1 MAVAT
6 VNVAVA
12 VAARAKSAMD
22 KTRRVAQACDACKLR
37 KVKCNGLERCQQCSH
52 LDLKC
57 IYSAVRAQ
65 RRTSQKRGR
74 LISEYK
80 KSTAAA
86 SGSFPA
92 SIKPALDAASVR
104 QSSPPSDALAAT
116 TVTSPTSPT
125 LPNGQRH
132 GNLSITS
139 IDGIISN
146 RHNKNGNSDDVNNAV
161 ANSPCSSPLF
171 NQDFFL
177 DLLPAY
183 SSVVYPLN
191 PIISE
196 TELRESIAHISHDR
210 EHAALAYAAAAV
222 TINLTRSGS
231 VKGAADGSSDIS
243 DQIRQLI
250 TKSIELAG
258 GLHLDTRLTIRRVM
272 IPMFLHNCL
281 MTLQKLE
288 LAFFYMREAL
298 SMMQMLRIGSAEM
311 LAKSQFDLP
320 ERARRERLYWL
331 AFVHE
336 RFLSIVDYR
345 PAILT
350 PLPELPEHDPN
361 IPDGVHEGFN
371 QIIKL
376 FRLVDGDFL
385 HNWLGSHSDSGLTSA
400 WIEQK
405 QKELDDEDDYF
416 LLGNNGSAGAG
427 AETGDIND
435 VGTDA
440 TTGTASGVVRAL
452 QAPGVTRLTD
462 MQQADL
468 IITRQWL
475 RTVVWQM
482 AMSRCLLSSGASKE
496 CMSLLFPVRLSHQ
509 LRFLITRM
517 SRDAIEIHGSGILK
531 KLFELADT
539 IADVIIHVP
548 IASLD
553 ETTARVDDFLFL
565 IRFLF
570 TFPRFDPFEKE
581 ILREKLKRLQALFP
595 YIQDQDHG
603 QDQGSDH
610 GRRHDQN
617 QSQNHNRSS
626 SRTDASGSMAHH
638 QHSPGSVDG
647 TASTITVIGTDPA
660 ANAQAKSMM
669 NVPPQVSLP
678 SPLLSLATTAQRSH
692 QHQQQKQSPQ
702 HQYQHQQQHHSPA
715 STAANPV
722 SAETSPNLCSNPN
735 PKPYSNPWLG
745 MTRTVLYHRADPSFA
760 VNLAPSPPPSSN
772 SAASIALSSPTLS
785 AGGVP
790 PAHGQTQNEIGSTPA
805 PASLPASAP
814 APAPYNVVNMARAQS
829 QTQAHM
835 QSHPTN
841 NASERG
847 KGSGIQAGVSGAES
861 SAGQGA
867 LNAKWQSMTRR
878 LSMASGLSA
887 S

>member
-1 MAVAT
+1 MAVKKA
-6 VNVAVA
+6 A
-12 VAARAKSAMD
+12 VAAVARRGGTMD

-37 KVKCNGLERCQQCSH
+37 KVKCNGQERCQQCSH

-86 SGSFPA
+86 AGSFPA
-92 SIKPALDAASVR
+92 SQKPTFDAVSLR
-104 QSSPPSDALAAT
+104 QNSPPSAALAAT
-116 TVTSPTSPT
+116 TVTSPTAPIPS
-125 LPNGQRH
+125 NCHKR
-132 GNLSITS
+132 GNRSTAS
-139 IDGIISN
+139 IDGIINSQN
-146 RHNKNGNSDDVNNAV
+146 NKHNNETQNGTADSSY
-161 ANSPCSSPLF
+161 SPPLSSTPTC

-177 DLLPAY
+177 ALIPAY
-183 SSVVYPLN
+183 VSVVYPLN
-191 PIISE
+191 PVISE
-196 TELRESIAHISHDR
+196 VELRESIANMSQDR

-222 TINLTRSGS
+222 TVNLTRSGS
-231 VKGAADGSSDIS
+231 SRCTTDISSDIS
-243 DQIRQLI
+243 NQIKQLI

-258 GLHLDTRLTIRRVM
+258 SLHLDTRLTIRRIM

-281 MTLQKLE
+281 MALQKID
-288 LAFFYMREAL
+288 LAFFYLREAL
-298 SMMQMLRIGSAEM
+298 SMMQMMRVGSAEM

-350 PLPELPEHDPN
+350 PLSELPEHDPN
-361 IPDGVHEGFN
+361 ISDGMHEGFN

-385 HNWLGSHSDSGLTSA
+385 HNWLGSHSDSGLTTA

-405 QKELDDEDDYF
+405 QKELDDDDDYL
-416 LLGNNGSAGAG
+416 LLGNNS
-427 AETGDIND
+427 
-435 VGTDA
+435 V
-440 TTGTASGVVRAL
+440 GVVDEADNGIAISSDAEAGTISGGGRVL
-452 QAPGVTRLTD
+452 QSPGTTRLTD

-509 LRFLITRM
+509 LRFLITSM

-548 IASLD
+548 IASHE

-595 YIQDQDHG
+595 YIQDQDYERDKSQHSDQSQG
-603 QDQGSDH
+603 QK
-610 GRRHDQN
+610 R
-617 QSQNHNRSS
+617 SQNHNHNLGSA
-626 SRTDASGSMAHH
+626 TINDSGSIIHH
-638 QHSPGSVDG
+638 QDQRSPGSIDG
-647 TASTITVIGTDPA
+647 TASTVTVIGTDSTT
-660 ANAQAKSMM
+660 NAHSNPIM
-669 NVPPQVSLP
+669 NVPAQAPLP
-678 SPLLSLATTAQRSH
+678 SPLLSLATTVQRSQQRSQQQYSYQQNH
-692 QHQQQKQSPQ
+692 QHRSPI
-702 HQYQHQQQHHSPA
+702 SA
-715 STAANPV
+715 SATPV
-722 SAETSPNLCSNPN
+722 SAETSPNMHSNPN
-735 PKPYSNPWLG
+735 PKPYPNPWLG
-745 MTRTVLYHRADPSFA
+745 MTRTVLYNRTDPSFI

-772 SAASIALSSPTLS
+772 SAASLALSSPTLS
-785 AGGVP
+785 PGGVP
-790 PAHGQTQNEIGSTPA
+790 LAHAQAKSKSEPVPVSV
-805 PASLPASAP
+805 PASA
-814 APAPYNVVNMARAQS
+814 AHDVVDMTRAHS
-829 QTQAHM
+829 QTQSEVQTKL
-835 QSHPTN
+835 QSESDSQ
-841 NASERG
+841 AQG
-847 KGSGIQAGVSGAES
+847 KLGGISTSPPSTGHGAE
-861 SAGQGA
+861 QE
-867 LNAKWQSMTRR
+867 LINAKWQNMTRR
-878 LSMASGLSA
+878 LSMAR
-887 S
+887 

>member
-1 MAVAT
+1 MAVAA
-6 VNVAVA
+6 VQAAVA
-12 VAARAKSAMD
+12 SVAKRGAMD

-37 KVKCNGLERCQQCSH
+37 KVKCNGQERCQQCSH

-86 SGSFPA
+86 AGPFSPSQ
-92 SIKPALDAASVR
+92 KPALDAASLR
-104 QSSPPSDALAAT
+104 QNSPPSAALAAT
-116 TVTSPTSPT
+116 TVTSPTAPFSSKC
-125 LPNGQRH
+125 H
-132 GNLSITS
+132 KAGNNSTAS
-139 IDGIISN
+139 IDGIIN
-146 RHNKNGNSDDVNNAV
+146 TRHNIHNSDNQNGTT
-161 ANSPCSSPLF
+161 NSSYSPPLSSTSIR

-177 DLLPAY
+177 TLLPDY
-183 SSVVYPLN
+183 VSVVYPLN
-191 PIISE
+191 PVISE
-196 TELRESIAHISHDR
+196 IELRESIANMSHDR

-231 VKGAADGSSDIS
+231 GRGTTDISSDIS
-243 DQIRQLI
+243 SQIKQLI
-250 TKSIELAG
+250 TKAIDLAG
-258 GLHLDTRLTIRRVM
+258 SLHLDTRLTIRRVM

-281 MTLQKLE
+281 MTLQKID
-288 LAFFYMREAL
+288 LAFFYLREAL
-298 SMMQMLRIGSAEM
+298 SMMQMMRVGSTEM

-320 ERARRERLYWL
+320 ERTRRERLYWL

-385 HNWLGSHSDSGLTSA
+385 HNWLGSHSDSGLTTA

-405 QKELDDEDDYF
+405 QKELDDDDDYL
-416 LLGNNGSAGAG
+416 LLGNNNVSVFEKADNGIVVGSDAGAG
-427 AETGDIND
+427 AI
-435 VGTDA
+435 
-440 TTGTASGVVRAL
+440 SGGGRAL
-452 QAPGVTRLTD
+452 QSPNTTRLTD

-509 LRFLITRM
+509 LRFLITGM

-548 IASLD
+548 IVSLE

-595 YIQDQDHG
+595 YIQDRDYGRNLSEHNAHG
-603 QDQGSDH
+603 QRQKQIQGSN
-610 GRRHDQN
+610 RDQA
-617 QSQNHNRSS
+617 SA
-626 SRTDASGSMAHH
+626 TIDASGSAIHH
-638 QHSPGSVDG
+638 QHQRSPSSVDG
-647 TASTITVIGTDPA
+647 TASTITIIGTDSTT
-660 ANAQAKSMM
+660 NAHSNSVM
-669 NVPPQVSLP
+669 NVPAQAPLP
-678 SPLLSLATTAQRSH
+678 SPLLSLATTVQRSQQRSQHQYPYQQNH
-692 QHQQQKQSPQ
+692 QHQS
-702 HQYQHQQQHHSPA
+702 
-715 STAANPV
+715 PV
-722 SAETSPNLCSNPN
+722 SASATPVSATKSPNMHSSPN
-735 PKPYSNPWLG
+735 PKPYPNPWLD
-745 MTRTVLYHRADPSFA
+745 MTRTVLFNRTDPSFI

-772 SAASIALSSPTLS
+772 SAASIALPSPTLS
-785 AGGVP
+785 PSGIQIAHAQAQIKGEPMPVP
-790 PAHGQTQNEIGSTPA
+790 VATSTTHDVMDMTTAHGQTQAEVQTKAQPKNGGRGQDKLGGISM
-805 PASLPASAP
+805 SAP
-814 APAPYNVVNMARAQS
+814 NAR
-829 QTQAHM
+829 
-835 QSHPTN
+835 N
-841 NASERG
+841 E
-847 KGSGIQAGVSGAES
+847 AE
-861 SAGQGA
+861 QG
-867 LNAKWQSMTRR
+867 LINAKWQNMTRR
-878 LSMASGLSA
+878 LSMAR
-887 S
+887 

>member
-1 MAVAT
+1 MGRKI
-6 VNVAVA
+6 VAVA
-12 VAARAKSAMD
+12 VAAVKAAAAAAARPKGAMD

-37 KVKCNGLERCQQCSH
+37 KVKCNGQERCQQCSH

-86 SGSFPA
+86 AGSFPA
-92 SIKPALDAASVR
+92 SLKPALDAASAR
-104 QSSPPSDALAAT
+104 QSSPPSAALAAA
-116 TVTSPTSPT
+116 TVTSPTGLSSPD
-125 LPNGQRH
+125 GHRH
-132 GNLSITS
+132 GNPSTTS
-139 IDGIISN
+139 IDAIIDN
-146 RHNKNGNSDDVNNAV
+146 RRNNNGNSDESHNAIV
-161 ANSPCSSPLF
+161 NSPCSSPLF
-171 NQDFFL
+171 SQTFFL

-183 SSVVYPLN
+183 TSVVYPLN

-196 TELRESIAHISHDR
+196 AELRESIANISHDR

-231 VKGAADGSSDIS
+231 GRGAANVSSDIS
-243 DQIRQLI
+243 NHIRQLI
-250 TKSIELAG
+250 TKAIELAG
-258 GLHLDTRLTIRRVM
+258 GLHLDTRLTIRRIM

-385 HNWLGSHSDSGLTSA
+385 HNWLGSHSDSGLTTA

-405 QKELDDEDDYF
+405 QKELDDENDYF
-416 LLGNNGSAGAG
+416 LLGSSGSVGVGGEAGEG
-427 AETGDIND
+427 AAASP
-435 VGTDA
+435 DA
-440 TTGTASGVVRAL
+440 STAAASGVVRAL

-548 IASLD
+548 IASLE

-603 QDQGSDH
+603 QDQHPHHSQ
-610 GRRHDQN
+610 RRGQN
-617 QSQNHNRSS
+617 PGQSHNRSS
-626 SRTDASGSMAHH
+626 SRTDASGSVIHH
-638 QHSPGSVDG
+638 QPSPGSVDG
-647 TASTITVIGTDPA
+647 TASTITVIGTDSASNPQ
-660 ANAQAKSMM
+660 ANSMMSVPAQA
-669 NVPPQVSLP
+669 PLP
-678 SPLLSLATTAQRSH
+678 SPLLSLATTVQRPQQQSHHQYQHPSH
-692 QHQQQKQSPQ
+692 QHQ
-702 HQYQHQQQHHSPA
+702 HHSPI
-715 STAANPV
+715 STAATPV
-722 SAETSPNLCSNPN
+722 SVETSPNLCSPPN
-735 PKPYSNPWLG
+735 HKPYPNPWLG
-745 MTRTVLYHRADPSFA
+745 MTRTVLYHRTDPSFV
-760 VNLAPSPPPSSN
+760 VNLAPSPPASSN
-772 SAASIALSSPTLS
+772 SAASIALSSPTPSS
-785 AGGVP
+785 AGIA
-790 PAHGQTQNEIGSTPA
+790 PAPQNEIRSV
-805 PASLPASAP
+805 
-814 APAPYNVVNMARAQS
+814 PYDVVDMARARS

-835 QSHPTN
+835 QSHPTG
-841 NASERG
+841 NASE
-847 KGSGIQAGVSGAES
+847 KSKHDGIGAGVSAAEPG
-861 SAGQGA
+861 AGQGL

-878 LSMASGLSA
+878 LSMAS
-887 S
+887 